1 MPAASGANL
10 TLVHDHEAGRSKL
23 IGQFDPLQFLYNKG
37 DNGATAKAAAKA
49 ETKQLDPT
57 EAKVKTGR
65 RKLDNLVNKG
75 LAEKGEGSPVSP
87 DGGRGSTAASYYLTD
102 KGRIYMKW

>member
-1 MPAASGANL
+1 MSASPSRSQPP
-10 TLVHDHEAGRSKL
+10 TIRLV
-23 IGQFDPLQFLYNKG
+23 
-37 DNGATAKAAAKA
+37 TAAKA

-57 EAKVKTGR
+57 EGKVKTGR